1 MSQEDKVNIEQ
12 EEDLFSIKDF
22 LMLCLGQWK
31 WFVLSIIVFTALG
44 IFYIA
49 KTEAVFNRM
58 EEILVK
64 DQQTGGGM
72 GEVTNSFSQLGL
84 FSQSTTVY
92 NELISLTS
100 PSLMY
105 DIVDRLDLQTNYDL
119 QRGLHPNTL
128 YGTNNPIRVE
138 FPDLSP
144 GRSLSFRIVLQ
155 PNGNYVIKKIVEY
168 LPGNKKE
175 KYTDEIKGKLGDV
188 AVNTPIGKVKVMPN
202 DSYIVG
208 SLAGEGEEMTI
219 DIDRQSRQSTVEQY
233 VAKLKGDLTDQ
244 DADVIKLSIDDS
256 SVQRADAI
264 LNSVIDVYNERW
276 IEDKNKMAIAT
287 SKFISERLVVIEKEL
302 GNVDTQI
309 SDYKSDMR
317 IPDVE
322 EAAKGIIGQDF
333 LMTEEGLK
341 ASTYLAMTSF
351 MKDFLDDPK
360 NNFDIIPMNT
370 GVENPVL
377 EQQIALY
384 NDALLKRNTLAENSG
399 VDNPLVKDMDQQL
412 EGMRNAVK
420 QSVNSNIQNIKNSIN
435 KITEAQQSTRQELS
449 NAPKQALVLLSA
461 ERQQL
466 VMQELYLFLLQKRE
480 ETELS
485 QKFTADNIR
494 VITPPY
500 GKQGPVSP
508 KKKLILIIAIFLGVA
523 IPAVAMFIAESSNTK
538 IRSKKD
544 LENSSV
550 PFAGEIPFVGKKRRI
565 RKMFKTKKG
574 KQREIDRPKVVV
586 QEGKRDIPNEAFRV
600 VRSNIDFM
608 LGKNE
613 VPVIALTSFNP
624 GSGKSFVAF
633 NLGASFAIKGRKV
646 LLIDG
651 DLRHGSLSGYVES
664 PRKGITNYLTGSTDD
679 WKSLV
684 RTTKEF
690 PNLSVL
696 PIGHRPPNPAE
707 LLDNGRLQQMLEEA
721 RKEYEIVLID
731 CPPVNIVVDTQ
742 IINQY
747 ADRTLFVVRAGL
759 LERKAMKEIEN
770 IVSSNKLK
778 NVTLLLNGTL
788 TEFSSYHTY
797 GNYEAIDKA

>member
-1 MSQEDKVNIEQ
+1 MSTQEKANIEQ
-12 EEDLFSIKDF
+12 EEDLFSFKDF
-22 LMLCLGQWK
+22 FMLCLGQWK
-31 WFVLSIIVFTALG
+31 WFIVSIIFFAALG
-44 IFYIA
+44 VFYIA
-49 KTEAVFNRM
+49 RKEAVFNRM

-105 DIVDRLDLQTNYDL
+105 DVVDRLDLQTNYDL
-119 QRGLHPNTL
+119 KHGLHPNTL
-128 YGTNNPIRVE
+128 YGTNNPIHVE
-138 FPDLSP
+138 FPDLAP
-144 GRSLSFRIVLQ
+144 HRTLKFQLVIQ
-155 PNGNYVIKKIVEY
+155 PNGNFVLKKLVEY
-168 LPGNKKE
+168 LPGNE
-175 KYTDEIKGKLGDV
+175 KAKYSDEISGKIDGPEV
-188 AVNTPIGKVKVMPN
+188 KTPIGKVKVTHN

-208 SLAGEGEEMTI
+208 SLNDGAEMTI
-219 DIDRQSRQSTVEQY
+219 EINRIGRQSAVEMY

-256 SVQRADAI
+256 SIQRADAI
-264 LNSVIDVYNERW
+264 LNSVVDVYNERW
-276 IEDKNKMAIAT
+276 IEDKNKMAVAT
-287 SKFISERLVVIEKEL
+287 TKFISERLGVIEKEL

-309 SDYKSDMR
+309 SDVKSEMR

-341 ASTYLAMTSF
+341 ASTYLAMASY

-360 NNFDIIPMNT
+360 NNYDIIPMNT
-370 GVENPVL
+370 GIENPVL

-384 NDALLKRNTLAENSG
+384 NDALLKRNNLAENSSTE
-399 VDNPLVKDMDQQL
+399 NPLVKDMDQQL

-435 KITEAQQSTRQELS
+435 KISEAQQSTREELAK
-449 NAPKQALVLLSA
+449 APKQALVLLSA

-485 QKFTADNIR
+485 QKFTADNTRI
-494 VITPPY
+494 ITPPY
-500 GKQGPVSP
+500 GKQSPVSP
-508 KKKLILIIAIFLGVA
+508 KKKLILIIAIFLGVM
-523 IPAVAMFIAESSNTK
+523 IPAVAMFIAESANTK

-550 PFAGEIPFVGKKRRI
+550 PFAGEIPFVGKRKRI
-565 RKMFKTKKG
+565 RRLLKTKKG
-574 KQREIDRPKVVV
+574 KQKEIDKPKVIVA
-586 QEGKRDIPNEAFRV
+586 EGKRDIPNEAFRV
-600 VRSNIDFM
+600 VRSNVDFM
-608 LGKNE
+608 LRKDE

-633 NLGASFAIKGRKV
+633 NLGASFSIKGRKV

-651 DLRHGSLSGYVES
+651 DLRHGSLSGYVDS
-664 PRKGITNYLTGSTDD
+664 PRKGITTYLTGATDD
-679 WKSLV
+679 WKALV
-684 RTTKEF
+684 RTSKEF
-690 PNLSVL
+690 TNLSVM

-707 LLDNGRLQQMLEEA
+707 LLENGRMNQLLEEA
-721 RKEYEIVLID
+721 RKEYQIILID

-747 ADRTLFVVRAGL
+747 VDRTLFVVRAGL
-759 LERKAMKEIEN
+759 LEKKALKEIEN
-770 IVSSNKLK
+770 IVAEGKLK

-797 GNYEAIDKA
+797 GNYEAIDKSK